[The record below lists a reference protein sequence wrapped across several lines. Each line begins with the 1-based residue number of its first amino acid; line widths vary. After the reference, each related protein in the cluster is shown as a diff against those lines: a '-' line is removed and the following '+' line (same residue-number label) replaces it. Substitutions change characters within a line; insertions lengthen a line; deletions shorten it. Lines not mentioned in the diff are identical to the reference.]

1 MMTRDADLRR
11 IERLPQLWRE
21 LIAAATQA
29 RDHAYAPYSRFA
41 VGAAVLTAQGRVATG
56 CNIENASLGL
66 TVCAERV
73 AIWKAVSQ
81 GETEFQ
87 ALAVV
92 SDVGATPC
100 GACRQVM
107 AEFANDLDVLV
118 TNLTGDV
125 WVLSHDELLR
135 HSFPQESLQTLLRP
149 GGGSADDSGR

>member
-1 MMTRDADLRR
+1 MATRDADLRR
-11 IERLPQLWRE
+11 VERLPGPWRDV
-21 LIAAATQA
+21 IAAATQA
-29 RDHAYAPYSRFA
+29 RERAYAPYSRFA
-41 VGAAVLTAQGRVATG
+41 VGAAVLTAQGHVITG

-92 SDVGATPC
+92 TDVGATPC

-107 AEFANDLDVLV
+107 AEFAGDLDVLV
-118 TNLTGDV
+118 ANLTGDV
-125 WVLSHDELLR
+125 WVLSQGDLLP
-135 HSFPQESLQTLLRP
+135 HSFPQESLQTLLESV
-149 GGGSADDSGR
+149 GGSADDSGR